1 MYCIINFANIDK
13 IIAKNNVD
21 RFIETGKIDLD
32 YLITLNSTDI
42 TSELIRLKET
52 DFKYYEINN
61 DNDEHRVEVY
71 RERLDKYLENQLKQ
85 LDENNRTIS
94 ETNLSEWFAQKAL
107 NDAGI

>member
-1 MYCIINFANIDK
+1 M
-13 IIAKNNVD
+13 
-21 RFIETGKIDLD
+21 
-32 YLITLNSTDI
+32 NSTDI

-61 DNDEHRVEVY
+61 DNNEHRVEVY
-71 RERLDKYLENQLKQ
+71 RERLDKYLENQLNQ
-85 LDENNRTIS
+85 LDENNRTIA

>member
-1 MYCIINFANIDK
+1 M
-13 IIAKNNVD
+13 
-21 RFIETGKIDLD
+21 
-32 YLITLNSTDI
+32 NSTDI

-61 DNDEHRVEVY
+61 DNDELGVEVY